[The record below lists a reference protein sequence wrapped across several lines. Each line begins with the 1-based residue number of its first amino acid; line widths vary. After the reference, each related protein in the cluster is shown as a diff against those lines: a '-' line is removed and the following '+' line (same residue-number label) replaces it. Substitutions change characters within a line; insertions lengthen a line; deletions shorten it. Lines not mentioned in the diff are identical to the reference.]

1 MVELTPWQQLQA
13 AQLVEGDAPRDEQP
27 HWSSRF
33 LLGVVGWLAALFL
46 LFFLFMAL
54 ESWIQE
60 ANHALATGAVLM
72 MAALGLNRSTRH
84 GPQASDLRDQF
95 VLALALAAD
104 AWLLYGLLDR
114 LDLDSAPLWFGLTL
128 LALVI
133 AALFEHWLVRL
144 FHSFAGAI
152 LLALGLACL
161 GLQLLALPLVMAA
174 LAACWLQAEHDPR
187 RHQLYESLTL
197 GLALSLLVLGR
208 LHHPLWDGGASVLD
222 ELGGSRLP
230 LWLNPLL
237 CAALLLGVMVRLKLP
252 LLYALPLVLISAIIP
267 GMGAG
272 ALVLVLGFYGGSL
285 GLMTLAGLLLL
296 GFGSLYYYDLGLTLM
311 TKSWLLLGSGVLLL
325 GARQLLKRLGARKTS

>member
-1 MVELTPWQQLQA
+1 MAELTPWQRLQA
-13 AQLVEGDAPRDEQP
+13 ARLVEGDAPTDEQP

-60 ANHALATGAVLM
+60 ANHALATGALLM
-72 MAALGLNRSTRH
+72 VAALGLNRSARR
-84 GPQASDLRDQF
+84 GPGDLRDQF

-128 LALVI
+128 LALTI

-144 FHSFAGAI
+144 FHSFAAAI

-174 LAACWLQAEHDPR
+174 LAACWLQAERAPL

-208 LHHPLWDGGASVLD
+208 LHHPLWEAGPSVLD

-252 LLYALPLVLISAIIP
+252 LLYALPLVLISALIP

-272 ALVLVLGFYGGSL
+272 SLVLVLGFYGGSL

-311 TKSWLLLGSGVLLL
+311 TKSWLLLGSGALLL
-325 GARQLLKRLGARKTS
+325 GARQLLKLLAARKTA

>member
-1 MVELTPWQQLQA
+1 MSELTPWQRLQA
-13 AQLVEGDAPRDEQP
+13 AQLVEGGAPRDEQP

-72 MAALGLNRSTRH
+72 VAALGLNRSASR

-128 LALVI
+128 LALAI

-144 FHSFAGAI
+144 FHSFAAAI

-174 LAACWLQAEHDPR
+174 LAACWLQAERDPR

-208 LHHPLWDGGASVLD
+208 LHHPLWEGGASVLD

-252 LLYALPLVLISAIIP
+252 LLCALPLVLISAIIP

-296 GFGSLYYYDLGLTLM
+296 GFGSLYYYDLGLSLM
-311 TKSWLLLGSGVLLL
+311 TKSWLLLGSGALLL
-325 GARQLLKRLGARKTS
+325 GARQWLKLLGTRKTS

>member
-1 MVELTPWQQLQA
+1 MADLTPWQRLLA
-13 AQLVEGDAPRDEQP
+13 ANLVEGEAPLDEQP

-33 LLGVVGWLAALFL
+33 LLGMVGWLAALFL
-46 LFFLFMAL
+46 LFFLFLAF
-54 ESWIQE
+54 EEFTRE
-60 ANHALATGAVLM
+60 ANHALVMGAVLM
-72 MAALGLNRSTRH
+72 VAALGLNRGARRS
-84 GPQASDLRDQF
+84 AKSSDLGDQF

-114 LDLDSAPLWFGLTL
+114 IDLHSAPLWLGLCAL
-128 LALVI
+128 SLAI

-144 FHSFAGAI
+144 FHSFAAAI
-152 LLALGLACL
+152 LLALGLACF

-174 LAACWLQAEHDPR
+174 LTACWLLAERQPM

-208 LHHPLWDGGASVLD
+208 LHHPLWDGGSSVLD
-222 ELGGSRLP
+222 ELGHSRLP

-237 CAALLLGVMVRLKLP
+237 CAALLLGVMVKLKLP
-252 LLYALPLVLISAIIP
+252 LLYGLPLVLLGAIIP

-272 ALVLVLGFYGGSL
+272 ALVLVLGFHAGSL

-311 TKSWLLLGSGVLLL
+311 TKSWLLLGSGALLL
-325 GARQLLKRLGARKTS
+325 GARQLLKRLSERKTS

>member
-1 MVELTPWQQLQA
+1 MSELTPWQRLLA
-13 AQLVEGDAPRDEQP
+13 ADLVEGEAPLDDQP

-33 LLGVVGWLAALFL
+33 LLGMVGWIAALFL
-46 LFFLFMAL
+46 LFFLFMAF
-54 ESWIQE
+54 EGVIRE
-60 ANHALATGAVLM
+60 ANHALAMGAVLM
-72 MAALGLNRSTRH
+72 VAALCLNR
-84 GPQASDLRDQF
+84 QASRSAKSSDLGEQF

-104 AWLLYGLLDR
+104 AWLLYGLIDR
-114 LDLDSAPLWFGLTL
+114 LDLHSAPLWFGLCL
-128 LALVI
+128 LSLGI

-144 FHSFAGAI
+144 FHSFAAAI

-161 GLQLLALPLVMAA
+161 GLQLLALPLVMTA
-174 LAACWLQAEHDPR
+174 LTVCWLQAERQPM

-208 LHHPLWDGGASVLD
+208 LHHPLWDGGDSVLD
-222 ELGGSRLP
+222 ELGHSRLP

-237 CAALLLGVMVRLKLP
+237 CAALLLGVMVKLKLP
-252 LLYALPLVLISAIIP
+252 LLYGLPLVLISAMIP

-311 TKSWLLLGSGVLLL
+311 VKSWLLLGSGALLL
-325 GARQLLKRLGARKTS
+325 GARQLLKLLSVRKSA

>member
-1 MVELTPWQQLQA
+1 MSELTPWQRLQA

-72 MAALGLNRSTRH
+72 VAALGLNRSASR

-128 LALVI
+128 LALAI

-144 FHSFAGAI
+144 FHSFAAAI

-174 LAACWLQAEHDPR
+174 LAACWLQAERDPR

-208 LHHPLWDGGASVLD
+208 LHHPLWEGGASVLD

-252 LLYALPLVLISAIIP
+252 LLCALPLVLISAIIP

-285 GLMTLAGLLLL
+285 SLMTLAGLLLL
-296 GFGSLYYYDLGLTLM
+296 GFGSLYYYDLGLSLM
-311 TKSWLLLGSGVLLL
+311 TKSWLLLGSGALLL
-325 GARQLLKRLGARKTS
+325 GARQWLKLLGARKTS